1 MRGKVNIPG
10 DCFQGEAMAAEQD
23 TARPDGI
30 KRESHAAG
38 MPLPE
43 HWRVHMRRNM
53 EPQHTDAGP
62 VVRFIRVVGNR
73 LGELLNVCA
82 AYLGIAVLVTLT
94 LVLTMAPLRSQ
105 LAQIHQSLV
114 MALRPANMDD
124 VLFAMLATDDDNLSL
139 LERLTGTGELPS
151 RSVQQGQPDSNNAEA
166 IREDAINFAR
176 LLKDSAQQG
185 RVEGITAAQED
196 ALRKYLARKYR
207 IASSVAGALI
217 SAAFVVGREMD
228 LDPQLIL
235 AVIAIESRYN
245 PYAESHVGAQGLMQ
259 VMTRV
264 HKDKF
269 TEFSDGIIAALHPIA
284 NMRVGSRI
292 LRDCIDRRGS
302 IERGLACYVGATG
315 PNDGGYGAK
324 VLAEQ
329 RRIALASGI
338 PVKR

>member
-1 MRGKVNIPG
+1 
-10 DCFQGEAMAAEQD
+10 MATDQD
-23 TARPDGI
+23 PSRAGATRPARAAAAPVPD
-30 KRESHAAG
+30 
-38 MPLPE
+38 
-43 HWRVHMRRNM
+43 HWRAHLRRNA
-53 EPQHTDAGP
+53 EPSRPPVGP
-62 VVRFIRVVGNR
+62 LAQFLTGVGHR
-73 LGELLNVCA
+73 LAELLNVCA
-82 AYLGIAVLVTLT
+82 AYLGIAALVTLG
-94 LVLTMAPLRSQ
+94 LVLTLSPLRSQ
-105 LAQIHQSLV
+105 LGQIHQSLV
-114 MALRPANMDD
+114 MALRPTNVDD
-124 VLFAMLATDDDNLSL
+124 VLFAMLAIDEDNLSL
-139 LERLTGTGELPS
+139 LERLSGTTGLPAS
-151 RSVQQGQPDSNNAEA
+151 ATLPPGSASSNAGTREEA
-166 IREDAINFAR
+166 AVNQAAREDAINFAR

-185 RVEGITAAQED
+185 RVEGITAAQEE

-207 IASSVAGALI
+207 IASSVAGALVN
-217 SAAFVVGREMD
+217 AAFVVGREMD

-264 HKDKF
+264 HQDKF
-269 TEFSDGIIAALHPIA
+269 TEFSDGTIAALHPIA

-315 PNDGGYGAK
+315 PKDGGYGAK

-338 PVKR
+338 PVRR